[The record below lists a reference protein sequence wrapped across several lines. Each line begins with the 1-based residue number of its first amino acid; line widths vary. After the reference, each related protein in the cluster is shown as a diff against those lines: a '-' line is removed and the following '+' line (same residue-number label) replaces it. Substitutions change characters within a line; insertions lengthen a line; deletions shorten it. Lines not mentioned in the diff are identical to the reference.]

1 MVSYA
6 PPGGSVGPHSDEY
19 DVFLLQAQGN
29 RKWQYTDNRVEN
41 PALIP
46 GLDLAI
52 MQNFSCDQEEILLP
66 GDMLYLPPGIAHHG
80 VAVDA
85 CLTFSIGFRA
95 PTAIEALESFVL
107 EVSRRESASKRYSDP
122 DLETN
127 RHFAEIT
134 QFEIDRFK
142 AMILS
147 LMDQPESLWVDSV
160 GKLLSDSMV
169 GDDDPDGQPAR
180 PQSLFNN
187 NWVVNPDSR
196 MLYYRGDSDI
206 RFYCNGRSY
215 KLPNSN
221 PVIEAIQNLC
231 ELRFLSATSID
242 ACRLQK
248 PLIEML
254 SDLEKSG
261 VLLPAEE

>member
-1 MVSYA
+1 
-6 PPGGSVGPHSDEY
+6 
-19 DVFLLQAQGN
+19 
-29 RKWQYTDNRVEN
+29 
-41 PALIP
+41 
-46 GLDLAI
+46 
-52 MQNFSCDQEEILLP
+52 MQNFSCDREEILLP

-107 EVSRRESASKRYSDP
+107 EVSRQDPASIRYSDP

-134 QFEIDRFK
+134 QSEIDRFK

-147 LMDQPESLWVDSV
+147 LIDQPESRWVDSV

-169 GDDDPDGQPAR
+169 GEDDPDSRPAR

-187 NWVVNPDSR
+187 NWVVNPESR
-196 MLYYRGDSDI
+196 MLYYRSDSDI
-206 RFYCNGRSY
+206 TFYCNGRSY

-248 PLIEML
+248 PLIGML

-261 VLLPAEE
+261 ALVPAEE